1 MLIQTITNCVYSVI
15 TFVNMA
21 ITDGSLFGRKFRA
34 WWQKR
39 KISPRRKEVKEE
51 DGEEAHKG
59 RKVEEE
65 VVPPWE
71 ADYQLLV
78 CEGLFSEYLEMG
90 KSQVT
95 WTER

>member
-1 MLIQTITNCVYSVI
+1 MNSVI

-39 KISPRRKEVKEE
+39 KLSRRPTEVKEE
-51 DGEEAHKG
+51 DGEEAQRG
-59 RKVEEE
+59 VKVEEE
-65 VVPPWE
+65 EVPPWE

-90 KSQVT
+90 KSHVT
-95 WTER
+95 WT